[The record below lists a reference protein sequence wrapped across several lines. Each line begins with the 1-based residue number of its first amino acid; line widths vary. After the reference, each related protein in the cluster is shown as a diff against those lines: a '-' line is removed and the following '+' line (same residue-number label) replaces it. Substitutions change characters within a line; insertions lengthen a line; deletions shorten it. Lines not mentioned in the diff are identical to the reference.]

1 MERKTLDLV
10 HPIVVE
16 GKYDKI
22 RLSSFVTSPVII
34 LGGFSAFN
42 NKEKLAELKTFGKNG
57 LIILTDS
64 DKAGVFIRGKLK
76 GLLGDIKL
84 INVYTPVIRGSD
96 SRRNHVVKD
105 GVLGVESVECGILYK
120 LLLPFVRDNTKIP
133 FLTKNGAYDDGI
145 CGKASSS
152 ILRKELC
159 RAFGLP
165 ETISANMLI
174 EYVNTFVDEAD
185 YRQTLQNICGDCV
198 K

>member
-1 MERKTLDLV
+1 MERKTLDLIL
-10 HPIVVE
+10 PTVVE

-22 RLSSFVTSPVII
+22 RLSSFVTSPII
-34 LGGFSAFN
+34 TLGGFSAFR
-42 NKEKLAELKTFGKNG
+42 NKEKIEELRTFGKNG
-57 LIILTDS
+57 LILLTDS

-84 INVYTPVIRGSD
+84 INVYTPVIKGSD

-105 GVLGVESVECGILYK
+105 GVLGVESVGCDILYD
-120 LLLPFVRDNTKIP
+120 LLSPFARDEAKVP
-133 FLTKNGAYDDGI
+133 FLTKSGAYDDGI
-145 CGKASSS
+145 CGKANSSV
-152 ILRKELC
+152 IRKELC
-159 RAFGLP
+159 RVFGLP

-174 EYVNTFVDEAD
+174 EYVNTFVDESD